1 MRSCA
6 QCRTTHPPF
15 TSAKLFTVQCRDPG
29 SRRGDRQRASWR
41 VLSPSAWPP
50 CSGALTAVSLVN
62 LLLQLLRDCEVQEA
76 GSIRRWHERSAGRE
90 DIPASTLTRAGEQSL
105 MIKKVVANVLG
116 GGNTRA
122 CEQALKII
130 ILVTIMIGVRKCGQI
145 LWWSKPVKTKQ
156 N

>member
-1 MRSCA
+1 
-6 QCRTTHPPF
+6 
-15 TSAKLFTVQCRDPG
+15 
-29 SRRGDRQRASWR
+29 
-41 VLSPSAWPP
+41 
-50 CSGALTAVSLVN
+50 
-62 LLLQLLRDCEVQEA
+62 
-76 GSIRRWHERSAGRE
+76 
-90 DIPASTLTRAGEQSL
+90 